1 VAQLQQSRSLP
12 LPVAERRWHWRWPRI
27 PISWRI
33 LLQRREL
40 DRRLASGEDPSSS
53 ALLALRGAQLTS
65 EASRGRLARSL
76 DALIAPRSGPV
87 GLSSVLR
94 PRADLRDS
102 RIVLRALQG
111 RLVGEERLEP
121 GGIALLKWLVG
132 DSASVLYTEPDP
144 VAVSSVLRLAAAN
157 MTYRRQPDD

>member
-1 VAQLQQSRSLP
+1 
-12 LPVAERRWHWRWPRI
+12 
-27 PISWRI
+27 
-33 LLQRREL
+33 
-40 DRRLASGEDPSSS
+40 LAF
-53 ALLALRGAQLTS
+53 RGAQLTS
-65 EASRGRLARSL
+65 ETSRRRLARGL
-76 DALIAPRSGPV
+76 EPLIAPRSGPV

-157 MTYRRQPDD
+157 MSYRRQQSD